1 MDDDFSTPQ
10 AFAALFDLNREVN
23 SMLASEDP
31 NPGAMADAESLF
43 SVLGGEVLGIIPEK
57 IESGESDQRLNDVMQ
72 VMIDLR
78 NQFREEKNFQGADMI
93 RDRLAEAGIQ
103 LKDSREGTNWE

>member
-1 MDDDFSTPQ
+1 MCIRD
-10 AFAALFDLNREVN
+10 R
-23 SMLASEDP
+23 
-31 NPGAMADAESLF
+31 
-43 SVLGGEVLGIIPEK
+43 GGEVLGIIPEK

>member
-1 MDDDFSTPQ
+1 MHQYAHLSPQ
-10 AFAALFDLNREVN
+10 SSLRAARRTASSWSPGEDVKLLALIAEHGEQDWPMIALTQLPNEV
-23 SMLASEDP
+23 M
-31 NPGAMADAESLF
+31 
-43 SVLGGEVLGIIPEK
+43 K
-57 IESGESDQRLNDVMQ
+57 

>member
-1 MDDDFSTPQ
+1 MCIRD
-10 AFAALFDLNREVN
+10 R
-23 SMLASEDP
+23 
-31 NPGAMADAESLF
+31 
-43 SVLGGEVLGIIPEK
+43 LGIIPEK

-78 NQFREEKNFQGADMI
+78 NRFREEKNFQGADMI

>member
-1 MDDDFSTPQ
+1 
-10 AFAALFDLNREVN
+10 
-23 SMLASEDP
+23 
-31 NPGAMADAESLF
+31 
-43 SVLGGEVLGIIPEK
+43 
-57 IESGESDQRLNDVMQ
+57 MQ

-93 RDRLAEAGIQ
+93 RDRLAEAGIE

>member
-1 MDDDFSTPQ
+1 M
-10 AFAALFDLNREVN
+10 
-23 SMLASEDP
+23 
-31 NPGAMADAESLF
+31 
-43 SVLGGEVLGIIPEK
+43 GGEVLGIIPEK

-78 NQFREEKNFQGADMI
+78 NKFREEKNFQGADMI
-93 RDRLAEAGIQ
+93 RDRLAEARIK